1 MTKIEI
7 KKAIVSVHDKSYL
20 SLLADYFI
28 KYKIEVLSTGGTA
41 SFLKNYSAKLKVV
54 EISEFTNFREIL
66 DGRVKSLHPKIH
78 SGILAKKNDKN
89 HIKEL
94 KKIKAPFIDLVVVNL
109 YPFEK
114 VVKNQNSG
122 KQKCIENIDIGGP
135 TLIRGA
141 AKNYHNVTVLTN
153 PNQYNSFLE
162 VVDKNHNQIPKSF
175 REDCAIVAFENTSYY
190 DGVISNW
197 FNKDN
202 PDFCNEK
209 ISLSFNK
216 ISQLRYGEN
225 PHQKAAIF
233 NLKENPLIKVSGK
246 DLSFNNIYDLELA
259 MELAQQFKEPSCV
272 ILKHGNPCGVALDKK
287 QHIAFDK
294 ALNSD
299 KISAF
304 GGIVAFNK
312 KIALETANRIKKLFV
327 EVVIAPDFSSES
339 KNILSQKKNLILIK
353 YNAINTKTSLH
364 LKTTRNFLL
373 LQNKDN
379 KLINKNDL
387 KIKTKIRPSDS
398 DKKNMIFSF
407 IISKYLNSNAI
418 VLAQNFATVGIGV
431 GQMNRLE
438 AAKQAIK
445 QMKSN
450 FKKYNPVLASDG
462 FFPFSDIV
470 KLCSKNNIK
479 GIIQPGGSKN
489 DKKVIDVANK
499 NKISL
504 VFTGIRHFKH

>member
-7 KKAIVSVHDKSYL
+7 KRAIVSVHDKSYL

-41 SFLKNYSAKLKVV
+41 RFLKDYSPELKII
-54 EISEFTNFREIL
+54 EIAEFTNFSEIL

-78 SGILAKKNDKN
+78 AGVLAKKTDKS

-114 VVKNQNSG
+114 VVNSQKSG
-122 KQKCIENIDIGGP
+122 KLKCIENIDIGGP

-141 AKNYHNVTVLTN
+141 AKNFDNVTVLTN

-162 VVDKNHNQIPKSF
+162 VVDKNHNKIPKSF
-175 REDCAIVAFENTSYY
+175 RENCAIVAFENTSFY
-190 DGVISNW
+190 DGMISNW
-197 FNKDN
+197 FNRDN

-209 ISLSFNK
+209 ISLIFNK
-216 ISQLRYGEN
+216 VSQLRYGEN
-225 PHQKAAIF
+225 PHQKAALF
-233 NLKENPLIKVSGK
+233 KLKENPLIKVSGK
-246 DLSFNNIYDLELA
+246 DLSFNNIYDLEVA
-259 MELAQQFKEPSCV
+259 MELAQQFQEPSCV

-287 QHIAFDK
+287 QNIAFEK
-294 ALNSD
+294 ALNCD

-312 KIALETANRIKKLFV
+312 KVTLETASKINNLFI
-327 EVVIAPDFSSES
+327 EVVVAPDFSLES
-339 KNILSQKKNLILIK
+339 KHILSQKKNLILIRYIGVK
-353 YNAINTKTSLH
+353 TKTSLH

-373 LQNKDN
+373 LQNKDD
-379 KLINKNDL
+379 KVINKNDL
-387 KIKTKIRPSDS
+387 TIKTKITPSVR
-398 DKKNMIFSF
+398 DKKDMIFSF
-407 IISKYLNSNAI
+407 IIAKYLNSNAI
-418 VLAQNFATVGIGV
+418 VLAENLATVGIGV

-438 AAKQAIK
+438 AAKQAVK
-445 QMKSN
+445 QMKSKK
-450 FKKYNPVLASDG
+450 KKYNPVLASDG

-470 KLCSKNNIK
+470 KLCSRNNIK

-489 DKKVIDVANK
+489 DKEVINVANK

-504 VFTGIRHFKH
+504 VLTGIRHFKH

>member
-1 MTKIEI
+1 MPKIAI
-7 KKAIVSVHDKSYL
+7 KRAIVSVHDKSLL

-41 SFLKNYSAKLKVV
+41 RFLKDYSSKLKII
-54 EISEFTNFREIL
+54 EISEFTNFSEIL

-78 SGILAKKNDKN
+78 SGILAKKKDKN

-94 KKIKAPFIDLVVVNL
+94 KKTEIPFIDLVVVNL

-114 VVKNQNSG
+114 VVNNQKSG
-122 KQKCIENIDIGGP
+122 RQKCIENIDIGGP

-141 AKNYHNVTVLTN
+141 AKNYDNITVLTH

-162 VVDKNHNQIPKSF
+162 IVEKNQNQIPKSF
-175 REDCAIVAFENTSYY
+175 REYLAILAFEHTSYY

-197 FNKDN
+197 FNKN
-202 PDFCNEK
+202 NSNFCNEK
-209 ISLSFNK
+209 ISLTFNK
-216 ISQLRYGEN
+216 ISNLRYGEN
-225 PHQKAAIF
+225 PHQKAALF
-233 NLKENPLIKVSGK
+233 KLKENPLVKISGK
-246 DLSFNNIYDLELA
+246 DLSFNNIYDLEVA
-259 MELAQQFKEPSCV
+259 MELAQQFQVSSCV

-294 ALNSD
+294 ALNCD

-312 KIALETANRIKKLFV
+312 KLTTETAKRIKNLFI
-327 EVVIAPDFSSES
+327 EILIAPDFSLES
-339 KNILSQKKNLILIK
+339 KNILCKKKNLILVQ
-353 YNAINTKTSLH
+353 YNAVNRKTSLH

-373 LQNKDN
+373 LQDKDN
-379 KLINKNDL
+379 KIINKKDL
-387 KIKTKIRPSDS
+387 TIKTKITPSDR
-398 DKKNMIFSF
+398 DKKDMIFSF
-407 IISKYLNSNAI
+407 IIAKYLNSNAI
-418 VLAQNFATVGIGV
+418 VLAQNQATVGIGV

-445 QMKSN
+445 KMKSHL
-450 FKKYNPVLASDG
+450 KKYNPVLASDG

-470 KLCSKNNIK
+470 KLCSKNNIR

-489 DKKVIDVANK
+489 DKEVIDVANK

-504 VFTGIRHFKH
+504 VLTGIRHFKH